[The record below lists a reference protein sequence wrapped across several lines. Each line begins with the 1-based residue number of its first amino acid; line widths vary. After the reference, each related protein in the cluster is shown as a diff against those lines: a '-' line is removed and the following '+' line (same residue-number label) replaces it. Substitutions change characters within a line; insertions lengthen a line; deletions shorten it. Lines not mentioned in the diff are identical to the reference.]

1 MLILKI
7 RHKTRILPHII
18 PVKLNKEGQPLYIE
32 HTHPTAETPEA
43 KAETLSAL
51 YRACVRKL
59 CGSKLP
65 WALPQHNSP
74 VPNAQ

>member
-1 MLILKI
+1 M
-7 RHKTRILPHII
+7 
-18 PVKLNKEGQPLYIE
+18 YIE
-32 HTHPTAETPEA
+32 HTHPTTETPEA

-51 YRACVRKL
+51 YRTCVRKL

-65 WALPQHNSP
+65 WAMPQHNSP